1 LISAVVL
8 EGSFGKLLD
17 GVCDPMPNRHAS
29 VITDPCKLLGT
40 AVAIRFSFV
49 GVPLVHSAC
58 DAPDV

>member
-49 GVPLVHSAC
+49 SVPLVH
-58 DAPDV
+58 